1 MTFSDKQRKAMYAKI
16 QKPHQVRGINEPS
29 REQIRMTKAFYGA
42 KGATKH
48 TGAYSCDVCHGND
61 AVFKKV
67 ISRGGGK
74 ISTNHCIRCNNR
86 V

>member
-1 MTFSDKQRKAMYAKI
+1 MNDEQRKAMFAKI
-16 QKPHQVRGINEPS
+16 KKPHTVMGINEPS
-29 REQIRMTKAFYGA
+29 REQQKLTKEFYGA
-42 KGATKH
+42 RGTTKH
-48 TGAYSCDVCHGND
+48 TGATSCHICHGND

-74 ISTNHCIRCNNR
+74 ITTNHCIRCNTR

>member
-1 MTFSDKQRKAMYAKI
+1 MNEQQRKAMFAKI
-16 QKPHQVRGINEPS
+16 QKPHHVMGIHEPS
-29 REQIRMTKAFYGA
+29 REQINMTKEFYGA
-42 KGATKH
+42 KGTTKH
-48 TGAYSCDVCHGND
+48 QGGYSCNICHGND

-74 ISTNHCIRCNNR
+74 ISTSHCIRCNNR